1 MPRGERTARV
11 ASTLQAV
18 GLPPEVAAAIP
29 RKLSGGQRQRAAIAR
44 AIVLPPAL
52 LACDEPVSALDVSL
66 AAQVLNLLC
75 DLRASLGIALLF
87 VTHDLAAA
95 RAVAEEVAV
104 MSEGVI
110 VEHGHTEQIF
120 SSPEH
125 PYTRE
130 LLAAVPD
137 LEAVA

>member
-1 MPRGERTARV
+1 V
-11 ASTLQAV
+11 
-18 GLPPEVAAAIP
+18 
-29 RKLSGGQRQRAAIAR
+29 
-44 AIVLPPAL
+44 PPAL

-75 DLRASLGIALLF
+75 ELRAKLGIALLF

-95 RAVAEEVAV
+95 RAVSDEVAV

-110 VEHGHTEQIF
+110 VERGPTEQIF
-120 SSPEH
+120 GSPQH

-130 LLAAVPD
+130 LIAAVPD
-137 LEAVA
+137 VAEAA